1 MNYIEKIDKIDK
13 VIDRL
18 IDKIIIYCIKREERE
33 KKELKIFLFSLR
45 TMDLF
50 VDGSCEIS
58 LLRRVAT
65 IAKTIAKWQHDLGAT
80 LSKRATRDQSS
91 IGDGEFLNT
100 TTTPKWDGRVR
111 STSARM

>member
-18 IDKIIIYCIKREERE
+18 IDKIIIYCIKREGK

-65 IAKTIAKWQHDLGAT
+65 IAKTIAK
-80 LSKRATRDQSS
+80 
-91 IGDGEFLNT
+91 
-100 TTTPKWDGRVR
+100 
-111 STSARM
+111 

>member
-58 LLRRVAT
+58 LLCCNNC
-65 IAKTIAKWQHDLGAT
+65 KNNCEM
-80 LSKRATRDQSS
+80 ATRPWRDLEQKS
-91 IGDGEFLNT
+91 NQ
-100 TTTPKWDGRVR
+100 R
-111 STSARM
+111 SK